1 MGRLDVDKFP
11 YMGEKPSKASREEF
25 KGSDMKNK
33 PKVFV
38 FIAGGMSH
46 HEIVSLERLQASSN
60 TRIVPGS
67 D

>member
-1 MGRLDVDKFP
+1 
-11 YMGEKPSKASREEF
+11 MGERPASKKKDDDEET
-25 KGSDMKNK
+25 KGMMQLNDMKNK

-38 FIAGGMSH
+38 FVAGGMSH
-46 HEIVSLERLQASSN
+46 HEIVSLERLQMSSG